1 MFIQRL
7 FFWAASCCLSLI
19 LAAPSFAASSRPAE
33 AARVIAVTPGAFV
46 QRGNARAPLKL
57 KDPLYKEDQVSTDAT
72 GKLQLLFADDTTV
85 AVAPDSMVNIA
96 DFSFGGP
103 AKASFALG
111 VGRGLARVVT
121 GKVVEQNREG
131 FKVTTPHATV
141 GIRGTILTA
150 DVRSPSQ
157 SKFILSQL
165 GAGHT
170 VSVLNTATGQ
180 HTEMPKAGLTTE
192 VGATGNVLRPA
203 TPAEMNTVQTVTR
216 QTRQAPQTVAT
227 GNSAARGM
235 STAARPQAQ
244 SSATAKNPATTG
256 TPASMGASGVE
267 DPSGGHSVA
276 GKGDTTVNQV
286 AATAPKSNE
295 ETLHGI
301 GNLAD
306 SSAPGGSSPDPT
318 PGGGSTP
325 GGSTSGG
332 STPGGDL
339 TPDPTPG
346 GGSTPGGSTSGGS
359 TPGGDLTPDPTP
371 GGGST
376 PGGSTSGG
384 SSPDPTPGGGST
396 PGGDLTSDPTPGG
409 DLTPDPTPGGDLTP
423 DPTPGGDLTPDPM
436 PGGDLTPGAGDNPGG
451 ITASYQGTLIGTGDS
466 IGVGGSFGFD
476 VNLGSGGIDN
486 GVMVVGPGTSTP
498 DSAFVNSF
506 TNGTGQVDRDNGNF
520 NVGDFTPDS
529 LHPDASASMNGNIN
543 GNDTVTV
550 EHWEVQRPGNPGGE
564 LSGMGSGS
572 KVSP

>member
-7 FFWAASCCLSLI
+7 FFWAASCCLSLL
-19 LAAPSFAASSRPAE
+19 LAAPGFAASSRPAE

-325 GGSTSGG
+325 GGDLTPDPTPGGGSTPDPTPGGG

-339 TPDPTPG
+339 TPG

-359 TPGGDLTPDPTP
+359 TP
-371 GGGST
+371 
-376 PGGSTSGG
+376 
-384 SSPDPTPGGGST
+384 DPTPGGGST
-396 PGGDLTSDPTPGG
+396 PGGDLTS
-409 DLTPDPTPGGDLTP
+409 

-451 ITASYQGTLIGTGDS
+451 ITASYQGTLIGTGGS
-466 IGVGGSFGFD
+466 IGVSGSFGFD

-498 DSAFVNSF
+498 GSAFANSF

-550 EHWEVQRPGNPGGE
+550 EHWEVQRPGNSGGE

>member
-19 LAAPSFAASSRPAE
+19 LAAPGFAASSRPAE

-227 GNSAARGM
+227 GNSAARGT

-244 SSATAKNPATTG
+244 SSTTAKNPATTG
-256 TPASMGASGVE
+256 IPASMGASGVE

-295 ETLHGI
+295 ETLHGV

-325 GGSTSGG
+325 GGDLTPDPTPGSGSTPGGSTSGGSTPDPTPGGG

-359 TPGGDLTPDPTP
+359 TPN
-371 GGGST
+371 
-376 PGGSTSGG
+376 
-384 SSPDPTPGGGST
+384 PTPGGGST
-396 PGGDLTSDPTPGG
+396 PGGDLTS
-409 DLTPDPTPGGDLTP
+409 DPTPGGDLTP

-466 IGVGGSFGFD
+466 IGVSGSFGFD

-498 DSAFVNSF
+498 DSAFANSF

>member
-19 LAAPSFAASSRPAE
+19 LAAPGFAASSRPAE

-227 GNSAARGM
+227 GNSAARGT

-244 SSATAKNPATTG
+244 SSTTAKNPATTG
-256 TPASMGASGVE
+256 IPASMGASGVE

-295 ETLHGI
+295 ETLHGV

-318 PGGGSTP
+318 PGGGS
-325 GGSTSGG
+325 
-332 STPGGDL
+332 
-339 TPDPTPG
+339 
-346 GGSTPGGSTSGGS
+346 
-359 TPGGDLTPDPTP
+359 
-371 GGGST
+371 
-376 PGGSTSGG
+376 
-384 SSPDPTPGGGST
+384 
-396 PGGDLTSDPTPGG
+396 TPGG

-466 IGVGGSFGFD
+466 IGVSGSFGFD

-498 DSAFVNSF
+498 GSAFANSF

>member
-325 GGSTSGG
+325 GG
-332 STPGGDL
+332 DL

-359 TPGGDLTPDPTP
+359 TP
-371 GGGST
+371 
-376 PGGSTSGG
+376 
-384 SSPDPTPGGGST
+384 DPTPGGGST
-396 PGGDLTSDPTPGG
+396 PGGDLTS
-409 DLTPDPTPGGDLTP
+409 

-451 ITASYQGTLIGTGDS
+451 ITASYQGTLIGTGGS
-466 IGVGGSFGFD
+466 IGVSGSFGFD

-498 DSAFVNSF
+498 GSAFANSF

-550 EHWEVQRPGNPGGE
+550 EHWEVQRPGNSGGE

>member
-19 LAAPSFAASSRPAE
+19 LAAPGFAASSRPAE

-325 GGSTSGG
+325 GG
-332 STPGGDL
+332 DL

-359 TPGGDLTPDPTP
+359 TP
-371 GGGST
+371 
-376 PGGSTSGG
+376 
-384 SSPDPTPGGGST
+384 DPTPGGGST
-396 PGGDLTSDPTPGG
+396 PGGDLTS
-409 DLTPDPTPGGDLTP
+409 

-451 ITASYQGTLIGTGDS
+451 ITASYQGTLIGTGGS
-466 IGVGGSFGFD
+466 IGVSGSFGFD

-498 DSAFVNSF
+498 GSAFANSF

>member
-19 LAAPSFAASSRPAE
+19 LAAPGFAASSRPAE

-227 GNSAARGM
+227 GNSAARGT

-244 SSATAKNPATTG
+244 SSTTAKNPATTG
-256 TPASMGASGVE
+256 IPASMGASGVE

-295 ETLHGI
+295 ETLHGV

-325 GGSTSGG
+325 GGDLTPDPTPGSGSTPGGSTSGGSTPDPTPGGG

-339 TPDPTPG
+339 TPG

-359 TPGGDLTPDPTP
+359 TP
-371 GGGST
+371 
-376 PGGSTSGG
+376 
-384 SSPDPTPGGGST
+384 DPTPGGGST
-396 PGGDLTSDPTPGG
+396 PGGDLTS
-409 DLTPDPTPGGDLTP
+409 

-451 ITASYQGTLIGTGDS
+451 ITASYQGTLIGTGGS
-466 IGVGGSFGFD
+466 IGVSGSFGFD

-498 DSAFVNSF
+498 GSAFANSF

>member
-19 LAAPSFAASSRPAE
+19 LAAPGFAASSRPAE

-216 QTRQAPQTVAT
+216 QAPQTVAT
-227 GNSAARGM
+227 GNSAARGT

-244 SSATAKNPATTG
+244 SSTTAKNPATTG
-256 TPASMGASGVE
+256 IPASMGASGVE

-295 ETLHGI
+295 ETLHGV

-325 GGSTSGG
+325 GG
-332 STPGGDL
+332 DL

-346 GGSTPGGSTSGGS
+346 SGSTPGGSTSGGS
-359 TPGGDLTPDPTP
+359 TPN
-371 GGGST
+371 
-376 PGGSTSGG
+376 
-384 SSPDPTPGGGST
+384 PTPGGGST
-396 PGGDLTSDPTPGG
+396 PGGDLTS
-409 DLTPDPTPGGDLTP
+409 DPTPGGDLTP

-466 IGVGGSFGFD
+466 IGVSGSFGFD

-498 DSAFVNSF
+498 DSAFANSF